1 VLDAVKVT
9 ECHITSL
16 KSIEVV
22 GHEVAITYNLW
33 LLSKM
38 NEPFD
43 PARTGSYK
51 TFVND
56 CCAHIFRN
64 RLMRSPREPCF
75 VVVITIISV
84 FLSINSYD
92 LPIT

>member
-1 VLDAVKVT
+1 MLDAVKVT

-22 GHEVAITYNLW
+22 GHETAITYNLW

-38 NEPFD
+38 NERSIL
-43 PARTGSYK
+43 RTGSYK

-56 CCAHIFRN
+56 RCAQIFRN
-64 RLMRSPREPCF
+64 RLMRSPREPR
-75 VVVITIISV
+75 SV
-84 FLSINSYD
+84 ASRNYYYFCRSVYQPL
-92 LPIT
+92 

>member
-1 VLDAVKVT
+1 MAVIILLFRAEYKSRREFEARVLDAVKVA

-22 GHEVAITYNLW
+22 GHEIAITYNLW

-51 TFVND
+51 DF
-56 CCAHIFRN
+56 C
-64 RLMRSPREPCF
+64 
-75 VVVITIISV
+75 
-84 FLSINSYD
+84 
-92 LPIT
+92 